1 MLSRQWTTKV
11 LIRLCGCGGWF
22 PPLLFTY
29 GINRFFHDVAQM
41 IHKILHSCSCI
52 VELIKLVRKTDM
64 MLGKAANPVFF
75 PNLLY
80 LIKHEHSCYDV
91 RSSITHNSQFFL
103 TSQDLIFFIT
113 TARHQYSNVP
123 FFHTHIF
130 WASKHKFPKVLK
142 NLNKTENSGYQSL
155 LFLYH
160 LTISIFQM
168 NLATDIL
175 IFHY

>member
-1 MLSRQWTTKV
+1 MTWLRWYIK
-11 LIRLCGCGGWF
+11 
-22 PPLLFTY
+22 
-29 GINRFFHDVAQM
+29 
-41 IHKILHSCSCI
+41 SCI
-52 VELIKLVRKTDM
+52 HAPVLLNLLNL
-64 MLGKAANPVFF
+64 LGKQIWCLEKPPILSFS
-75 PNLLY
+75 PTCYINL
-80 LIKHEHSCYDV
+80 IIHEHSCYDV
-91 RSSITHNSQFFL
+91 RSSITHNWQFFL

-113 TARHQYSNVP
+113 TARHHYSNVP

-155 LFLYH
+155 LFLHH